1 MIALR
6 ACGRWGAAIGLG
18 LLCAGCFPVAES
30 DSSEKRDP
38 HYIKGRNLA
47 NALDYQGAAEA
58 FEKALEANP
67 RNAAAHL
74 ELGILHE
81 EHFGN
86 FAAAIYHYEK
96 FLQFNPSSPQAAN
109 LRGRLVTCKQEL
121 AKSIYTGPVT
131 PTMQRELERLTAENL
146 RLNRLAEDLQAQL
159 ARSAAT
165 ISNLTAQAALQT
177 RAGGAGHLPGSH
189 PRLIDG
195 AVRSQPALPSAARD
209 PGLFA
214 GSVAGAAKPAPADS
228 PIRRAHTVKPG
239 ETPAA
244 IARKYG
250 VSLNALL
257 KANPGLDPRRMRIGQ
272 TVHLP
277 AS

>member
-6 ACGRWGAAIGLG
+6 ACGRWGVTVMLS

-30 DSSEKRDP
+30 DSSEKKDP

-58 FEKALEANP
+58 FDKALDANP
-67 RNAAAHL
+67 RNSAAHL
-74 ELGILHE
+74 ELGILNE
-81 EHFGN
+81 ERFGN

-96 FLQFNPSSPQAAN
+96 FLQFNPNSLQAAN

-121 AKSIYTGPVT
+121 AKSVYTGPVT
-131 PTMQRELERLTAENL
+131 PAMQKELERLTAENI
-146 RLNRLAEDLQAQL
+146 RLNKLTEDLQMQL

-165 ISNLTAQAALQT
+165 ISNLTAQAAQQP
-177 RAGGAGHLPGSH
+177 RVAVGGPLNRLAPQERGTASQPGSAATAH
-189 PRLIDG
+189 D
-195 AVRSQPALPSAARD
+195 PSVI
-209 PGLFA
+209 A
-214 GSVAGAAKPAPADS
+214 GSVAGPPKSGPGATTS
-228 PIRRAHTVKPG
+228 RRAHTVKPR
-239 ETPAA
+239 ETPAS

-250 VSLNALL
+250 VSVNALL
-257 KANPGLDPRRMRIGQ
+257 KANPGLDPRRMKIGQ
-272 TVHLP
+272 TVNLP